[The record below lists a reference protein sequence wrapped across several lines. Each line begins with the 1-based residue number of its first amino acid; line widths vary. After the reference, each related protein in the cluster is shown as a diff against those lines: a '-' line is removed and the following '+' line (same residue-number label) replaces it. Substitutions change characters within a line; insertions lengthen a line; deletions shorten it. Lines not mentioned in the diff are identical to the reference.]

1 MTVLLDTNAFIRWLT
16 GIPMPKPAERLL
28 QKADTKIYLSVV
40 SVWEIVMKPRL
51 GISALQVE
59 AAVHEM
65 GAVLLPIRVRHLDE
79 LSRLAVNGDHKD
91 PFDRLLISQAL
102 AEGFPL
108 VSSDDRFP
116 AYGRLTVLWD

>member
-1 MTVLLDTNAFIRWLT
+1 MTVLLDTNVFIRWLT
-16 GIPMPKPAERLL
+16 DVPLPRRAERLL
-28 QKADTKIYLSVV
+28 QKADTKMYLSVV

-51 GISALQVE
+51 GISALQAEE
-59 AAVHEM
+59 AIHAM
-65 GAVLLPIRVRHLDE
+65 GAVLLPIRIRHLDE

-91 PFDRLLISQAL
+91 PFDRILISQAL

-116 AYGRLTVLWD
+116 AYRRLTVLWD

>member
-1 MTVLLDTNAFIRWLT
+1 MNVLLDTNAFIRWMT
-16 GIPMPKPAERLL
+16 GVPLPKRAERVI

-59 AAVHEM
+59 EAIHEM
-65 GAVLLPIRVRHLDE
+65 GAVLLPIRIRHLDE
-79 LSRLAVNGDHKD
+79 LSRLPAHGDHKD
-91 PFDRLLISQAL
+91 PFDRVLISQAL
-102 AEGFPL
+102 AEGFSV

-116 AYGRLTVLWD
+116 AYGRLAVLWD

>member
-16 GIPMPKPAERLL
+16 DVPLPKPAERVL
-28 QKADTKIYLSVV
+28 QKADTKMYLSVV

-51 GISALQVE
+51 GISALQAE

-65 GAVLLPIRVRHLDE
+65 GAVLLPIRIRHLDE
-79 LSRLAVNGDHKD
+79 LSRLALNGDHKD

-102 AEGFPL
+102 AEGFAI

>member
-16 GIPMPKPAERLL
+16 GVPLPKRAERLL
-28 QKADTKIYLSVV
+28 QKTDTKIYLSIV

-51 GISALQVE
+51 GISALQAE
-59 AAVHEM
+59 EAVHAM
-65 GAVLLPIRVRHLDE
+65 GAVLLSIRIRHLEE

-102 AEGFPL
+102 AEGITI

-116 AYGRLTVLWD
+116 AYGRLAVLWA